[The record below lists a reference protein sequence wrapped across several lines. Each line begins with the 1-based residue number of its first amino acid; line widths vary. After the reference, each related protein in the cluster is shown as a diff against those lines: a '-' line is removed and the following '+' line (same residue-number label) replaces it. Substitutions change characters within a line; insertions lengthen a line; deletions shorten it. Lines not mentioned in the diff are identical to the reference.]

1 MASVQPIIER
11 LIFLNKKYE
20 LIEKQV
26 RKENLDEKIQE
37 KDIGL
42 EPKLD
47 SYRVFH
53 GRGQLFPG
61 LEFICVDYFQPV
73 LLLTCFS
80 EPPDL
85 WLEDFL
91 LQAKPLFSS
100 MITAVLLQ
108 NRYEQKSP
116 IRAIWGEL
124 PTGVLARRGQLTFCL
139 QLGEQ
144 QNNGFFLDMEPGRQW
159 IEQAAPGKRILN
171 LFAYTCA
178 FSVVAIA
185 AGAQKVVNLDMSSR
199 ALEMGRDNHRQNH
212 LDKRCSEFLAENI
225 LKSWGRIKR
234 RGPYDI
240 VIIDRSSCGDCACK
254 PDFTCS
260 STKCCKSNTGATE
273 PSPRIVAPIIP
284 GTTGVNEVK
293 GFITISRLALTL
305 STNTPTCWPGKV
317 STTNKAWASSTFCA
331 TGLGNRANCTR

>member
-240 VIIDRSSCGDCACK
+240 VIIDPPSYQPGSFVAQKDYGRIARRLPELLPEGGEVLACLNAPELGVDFLVNLFAVECPTAVFVRRLTPS
-254 PDFTCS
+254 PDF
-260 STKCCKSNTGATE
+260 
-273 PSPRIVAPIIP
+273 PD
-284 GTTGVNEVK
+284 VNPEQQLKLLV
-293 GFITISRLALTL
+293 
-305 STNTPTCWPGKV
+305 
-317 STTNKAWASSTFCA
+317 FCLPA
-331 TGLGNRANCTR
+331 CERSAQ